1 MPALVVLEEIGTF
14 LRVDERADLAQ
25 KNTPTVKRRE
35 RQSPFGGLRHLR
47 LRSLDGVQHL
57 VWNALHQVDKGE
69 VPLPNP
75 LQRHEILLIGAG
87 HGWTVLHLIQKECSH
102 IQNHKV
108 LRRCQRNHIIYG

>member
-1 MPALVVLEEIGTF
+1 MPALVVLEEIWAF

-25 KNTPTVKRRE
+25 KQTSIVKRWE

-57 VWNALHQVDKGE
+57 VRNALHQVDEGE

-75 LQRHEILLIGAG
+75 LQCHEVLLIGAE
-87 HGWTVLHLIQKECSH
+87 HGWAVLRLIQQECRH
-102 IQNHKV
+102 IQNHQI